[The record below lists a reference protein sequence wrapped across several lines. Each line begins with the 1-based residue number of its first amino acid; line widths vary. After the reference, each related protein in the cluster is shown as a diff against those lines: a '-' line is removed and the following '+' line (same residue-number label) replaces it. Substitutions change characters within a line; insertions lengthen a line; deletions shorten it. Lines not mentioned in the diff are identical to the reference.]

1 MLVLAAACMLVS
13 GSALILG
20 MALLSTLDAAA
31 FPRLG
36 DRVLVVLWLGIV
48 IECTLLLAVAV
59 VAPLSAFV
67 GGGVI
72 AVAVGLAA
80 TRPLVRRQ
88 ITELRSTLSPTLLI
102 AILVLVLAVA
112 AVAASPVTYYDTG
125 GYHFGIIR
133 WLSRF
138 GATPGV
144 ALLHRRFALT
154 SSWLALAAPFNA
166 GPLEARMST
175 LPGALA
181 LLLALLHLAVAG
193 ARLLRRRAQPS
204 DIFVVAAYLLVLPV
218 VCRSQIMISPSPD
231 LPVTILVVTIAWVVL
246 LLGGAGVVPGGAA
259 AVPWILGAGA
269 VAMKLNAFPLLFTAG
284 VFSVVRGRRLP
295 STLAL
300 GLIPLVALTA
310 VGTINSGCPL
320 YPSQVCL
327 NVPWALPA
335 ELIDTLATTIRE
347 RARWQGDPPAG
358 AGAWNWM
365 APWVRTNLEG
375 TALLAYTA
383 LSVGFLWRR
392 RSIWIGG
399 TPWVLGLGIFGI
411 AFTMYAAPDLRFGLG
426 YFAIVPALLVAGLS
440 TQAAP
445 SPQSMW
451 CFLGASLYVLLGRFK
466 LLYPFLLPAFLV
478 FRRPPTGVSTAPASP
493 ALAGALIAI
502 SLAVLPM
509 QVDLNHWL
517 RQRVRGTTTPSAL
530 AVRLVLPPQLHVPL
544 EPDLMRQRVS
554 DVDIVVPK
562 AGEQCWAAELPC
574 TPALAVGSIKLRR
587 PELGIAGGFLP
598 ANEP

>member
-20 MALLSTLDAAA
+20 MAALSALGAEA
-31 FPRLG
+31 FRRLG
-36 DRVLVVLWLGIV
+36 DRVVVALWLGIV
-48 IECTLLLAVAV
+48 IECTLLLAVV
-59 VAPLSAFV
+59 VFAPLSAPV

-72 AVAVGLAA
+72 AVAVGIAA
-80 TRPLVRRQ
+80 TRPLARRQ
-88 ITELRSTLSPTLLI
+88 IIELRSTLSSTLLI
-102 AILVLVLAVA
+102 AIMVLVLAVA

-181 LLLALLHLAVAG
+181 LLLAFLHLAVAG

-204 DIFVVAAYLLVLPV
+204 DIFVIVAYLLVLPV

-246 LLGGAGVVPGGAA
+246 LLGAARAASSGAD
-259 AVPWILGAGA
+259 AVPWILGVGA
-269 VAMKLNAFPLLFTAG
+269 VAMKLNAFPLLLAAG
-284 VFSVVRGRRLP
+284 VYSLVRTRRL
-295 STLAL
+295 TGALAL
-300 GLIPLVALTA
+300 GLSPLVPLTA
-310 VGTINSGCPL
+310 VGAISSGCPL
-320 YPSQVCL
+320 YPAQVCL
-327 NVPWALPA
+327 DVPWALPA

-347 RARWQGDPPAG
+347 RARWQGDPPAD
-358 AGAWNWM
+358 AGAWNWI

-383 LSVGFLWRR
+383 LSVGLLWRR
-392 RSIWIGG
+392 RSIWIDG
-399 TPWVLGLGIFGI
+399 TPWVLGLGVLGT

-426 YFAIVPALLVAGLS
+426 YFSIVPALFVAVLS
-440 TQAAP
+440 TQTAP
-445 SPQSMW
+445 SPQGMW
-451 CFLGASLYVLLGRFK
+451 CFLAATLYVLVGRLK
-466 LLYPFLLPAFLV
+466 VVYPFLLPALLA
-478 FRRPPTGVSTAPASP
+478 FRQKATPRVAAPPVSRVLPAV
-493 ALAGALIAI
+493 LLAI
-502 SLAVLPM
+502 SVCAVPM
-509 QVDLNHWL
+509 QVDVNHRL
-517 RQRVRGTTTPSAL
+517 RQRLLGAAQPSVL
-530 AVRLVLPPQLHVPL
+530 AFPLALPPPLRVPQ
-544 EPDLMRQRVS
+544 EQDLARRRIG
-554 DVDIVVPK
+554 DVNLVVPK
-562 AGEQCWAAELPC
+562 LEQCWAAELPC
-574 TPALAVGSIKLRR
+574 TTALAVDSIRLRR
-587 PELGIAGGFLP
+587 PEIGIAGGFLP
-598 ANEP
+598 GAAP